1 MSPNSKAAKAPI
13 FWRSACGALSRAD
26 PVMATIIAQHR
37 GSFLVSRGD
46 VFTTLARAIVG
57 QQISVKAA
65 ATVWAR
71 LLNVVH
77 PLNPGRLATLAAS
90 DLDGCGLSARK
101 REYLIGLGRHF
112 AEQPGLESLL
122 LTMTDEAVI
131 AALTEIRGV
140 GRWTA
145 EMVLIFALLRPDVL
159 PLADLGLMKA
169 IALHYRN
176 GRDISTRQA
185 ERLAAAWMPWRSV
198 ATWYL
203 WRSLDPEP
211 VDY

>member
-1 MSPNSKAAKAPI
+1 
-13 FWRSACGALSRAD
+13 
-26 PVMATIIAQHR
+26 
-37 GSFLVSRGD
+37 
-46 VFTTLARAIVG
+46 
-57 QQISVKAA
+57 
-65 ATVWAR
+65 
-71 LLNVVH
+71 
-77 PLNPGRLATLAAS
+77 
-90 DLDGCGLSARK
+90 
-101 REYLIGLGRHF
+101 
-112 AEQPGLESLL
+112 
-122 LTMTDEAVI
+122 MTDEAVI
-131 AALTEIRGV
+131 AALTEVRGV

-176 GRDISTRQA
+176 GGDISTRQA